1 MDGATAIAR
10 LRELAA
16 CGQAGRWLLSRLPC
30 EAPGTG
36 LTVQAPPIAAA
47 PAASDELPVA
57 YGSNA
62 KKGQTLA
69 ILLAHF
75 AAHPKPQTVDQL
87 AAVTKLNVGTLY
99 RVVKTSGRFERQ
111 PGWRGGYCLKPIP
124 QGGSH
129 ACA

>member
-87 AAVTKLNVGTLY
+87 AAVTNAMTARSSSV
-99 RVVKTSGRFERQ
+99 R
-111 PGWRGGYCLKPIP
+111 
-124 QGGSH
+124 SH
-129 ACA
+129 SASTA